1 MNPSSQ
7 SAALCRVCPRRSQ
20 IEDRQVRQAMRVRAS
35 TIADS
40 SSRHSSSTSSRL
52 RQFSTDNRS
61 TCNRCNRSSSSASS
75 FSFSSSTKI
84 SSAPK
89 NQSKTKSNFSAAR
102 SMPSE
107 KRTKTLS
114 TLAFQELRSD
124 ADSSSLQSARI
135 SRLFCCSSIQHYLS
149 RPSACPESGGKK
161 SSRALMTTATSSRTS
176 LSPTTLNIY
185 SSRKPFPGL
194 SRFHSA
200 AKKACA

>member
-52 RQFSTDNRS
+52 RRFSTGNRS
-61 TCNRCNRSSSSASS
+61 TCNRCSRSSSSASS
-75 FSFSSSTKI
+75 FSFNSSTKT

-89 NQSKTKSNFSAAR
+89 NLSKTKSKSAAR

-107 KRTKTLS
+107 KRTKPQS

-124 ADSSSLQSARI
+124 ADSSSLQLARI

-185 SSRKPFPGL
+185 SSRKLSPGL
-194 SRFHSA
+194 SQFHSA
-200 AKKACA
+200 AKRACV